1 MQVCN
6 TETDLG
12 KDLLLKTAAHMF
24 KTYFHNH
31 CVFEG
36 FPNPMVKTLRWYMFN
51 WGGGGG
57 DCFGMLALGVIWVWV
72 VGQRGLTPVTV
83 FGNFGRF

>member
-1 MQVCN
+1 
-6 TETDLG
+6 
-12 KDLLLKTAAHMF
+12 MF

-57 DCFGMLALGVIWVWV
+57 DCFGMLALGGDLGLGGWVARANSSNSVW
-72 VGQRGLTPVTV
+72 
-83 FGNFGRF
+83 